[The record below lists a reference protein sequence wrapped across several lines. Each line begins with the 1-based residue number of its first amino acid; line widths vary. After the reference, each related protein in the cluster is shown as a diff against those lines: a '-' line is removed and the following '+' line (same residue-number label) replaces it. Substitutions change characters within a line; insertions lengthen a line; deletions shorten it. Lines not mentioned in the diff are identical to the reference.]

1 MSPPSSGDEYAVNKT
16 EKAVNLNNRKSR
28 DVAISMLNAMILELK
43 RPKILDGSEVSPDL
57 ILPYGDSLEVRELK
71 QKINRLPRELL
82 QDQELIQE
90 CKEFT
95 ELVNDGNLS
104 FWRHFFENNHG
115 LETWYEKKKKLSLKR
130 RLSDDLSAPS
140 ESQLKKARQD
150 FNDQDIIQMQSG
162 TYLHKYLITNI
173 SWILIL

>member
-1 MSPPSSGDEYAVNKT
+1 MLKLFFFFSDMSPPSSGDEYAVNKT

-82 QDQELIQE
+82 RDQELIQE
-90 CKEFT
+90 CKQFT
-95 ELVNDGNLS
+95 ELVIDGNLS
-104 FWRHFFENNHG
+104 FWRRFFENNHG
-115 LETWYEKKKKLSLKR
+115 LETWNEKKRSLKR

-150 FNDQDIIQMQSG
+150 SNDQDIISTQSG
-162 TYLHKYLITNI
+162 K
-173 SWILIL
+173 